1 MDEQKV
7 AEHIRI
13 SLEAVLNR
21 EVGELVP
28 ETRLFED
35 LALDSTSVLELLMS
49 LEDTIGLE
57 IDPDELS
64 ADVFRSFGSLSEY
77 VVNQQ
82 RKAAA

>member
-7 AEHIRI
+7 AEHIKI

-21 EVGELVP
+21 EIGELGP

-35 LALDSTSVLELLMS
+35 LVLDSTSVLELLMS

-57 IDPDELS
+57 IDPDELD

-77 VVNQQ
+77 VMNQQ